1 MDRLT
6 TWISRKLL
14 EIDRNGELWLYS
26 ERATAWDIQLRK
38 ELHHQWHMGNVPHHT
53 SYVLQ
58 IPFNRLGNV
67 DWRELADWLN
77 RKRPL
82 RKTI

>member
-6 TWISRKLL
+6 TWTARKML
-14 EIDRNGELWLYS
+14 EIDRNSEIWIYS
-26 ERATAWDIQLRK
+26 EREAVSEIRLRQ
-38 ELHHQWHMGNVPHHT
+38 ELHYQWHMGNVTHHT